1 MDDQELIRS
10 ILKGSINDYALLIK
24 RYQGKLQ
31 SSLSSHCLNRQEIEY
46 YLHEAFVKAYAK
58 LHKFNPEYSFFPW
71 LKTIA
76 LNLLRD
82 EIRSRKTLSDDAKE
96 SLIANLKS
104 DDESEEELGALK
116 DCLSNLDMAQQ
127 DIMKLRYWSKLSID
141 ELSKQIQKKPSA
153 VKMQILR
160 IRESLKRCIK
170 GKISYG

>member
-1 MDDQELIRS
+1 MDDQELIER
-10 ILKGSINDYALLIK
+10 ILNGSIDDYALLIK
-24 RYQGKLQ
+24 RHQRRLQ
-31 SSLSSHCLNRQEIEY
+31 SALSSHCFNRQEIEY

-58 LHKFNPEYSFFPW
+58 LHKFKSEYSFFPW

-82 EIRSRKTLSDDAKE
+82 EIRSRKTLSEDAKE
-96 SLIANLKS
+96 SLIANLNS
-104 DDESEEELGALK
+104 DDNSEEELGALK
-116 DCLSNLDMAQQ
+116 DCLSNLEATQH
-127 DIMKLRYWSKLSID
+127 DIMKLRYWGKLSID

-170 GKISYG
+170 GKVSYG